1 MRLLR
6 IVKSSIR
13 WASFVVG
20 RIESQNGIGV
30 GKARN
35 SQDGEPF
42 VERDWVLPGRS
53 KTRQDKEGRRLTRAS
68 GTSSFKDGNRGW
80 LNTKSEPSWGASASS
95 SQFLGIAREPPQVI
109 VV

>member
-1 MRLLR
+1 M
-6 IVKSSIR
+6 
-13 WASFVVG
+13 G

-35 SQDGEPF
+35 SQDGGALRGTRLGIARQ
-42 VERDWVLPGRS
+42 V

-68 GTSSFKDGNRGW
+68 GTLSSLRDGNRGW
-80 LNTKSEPSWGASASS
+80 FSTKSEPSWGTSASS
-95 SQFLGIAREPPQVI
+95 SQFLGIVREPPQVI